1 MKKRRKHGSRSEA
14 VRKLTK
20 TGRYTYYVTIP
31 KAYID
36 ALGWRERH
44 KLTVKLQGSRVIVEK
59 S

>member
-1 MKKRRKHGSRSEA
+1 MNTRRKHGSRDEA
-14 VRKLTK
+14 LRKLTK

-44 KLTVKLQGSRVIVEK
+44 KLMVRLQGSRVIIEK
-59 S
+59 P